1 MQNKIPSAYF
11 REQKKYYN
19 FDSFKR
25 ELGLEDDSLVEK
37 IIDRL
42 RYRKLIKPTTQE
54 QFNNAAVDEDFE
66 DEINIGKI
74 APGSNN
80 GFTFDFVGVAYTK
93 NCILKCYPKYID
105 DDCSQKEFDSK
116 YKEHFKT
123 IVKAIKKYNEEK
135 KQRVKFYNGEIR
147 SDNFNRLSVMLYIL
161 NDYLENGVYTN
172 QKTIIETNG
181 EGEIDWDK
189 TINETFALIKN
200 NQPYYFD
207 LQTINTV
214 NNDEDFIK
222 LIHECIVSDC
232 SRELHNTDV
241 LDMFDLSGEEIT
253 SMTLNDLGDKEYI
266 KYKLENELKSQYVTK
281 KQNLLKTLYAY
292 VDASQNG
299 FDDSDFSFYGVH
311 KFAPVWEK
319 ACSVIFE
326 DIKEVPLKKL
336 ESNGY
341 IGFDKFKISDDTKK
355 KNLMQLIEQ
364 AKWYFNESL
373 VAKSDSLKPDTITIK
388 DNTFYLMDAKYYHVT
403 ENDKGDISGQPGI
416 ESIVKQFAYH
426 KAYYDLLQY
435 SNLTK
440 VSNSFLIPKTMPQKK
455 TASSLINRGKVDF
468 NLMQSYALD
477 TLCPITIV
485 ELDAQSVFDHY
496 ISSRKSSELLTDE
509 NFGSQTIL
517 KNTNGI
523 STGYGWTNNYI
534 PDLDYT
540 MVGMLREKYITK
552 IKDSKKDFY
561 FFFWKHKQNSFFPVH
576 NLLPC
581 CSHFIGY
588 YPSGDNSKYL
598 IKGRIVNEG
607 YGIVRTVTS
616 EELEGLLNLS
626 GYAGVSNHTADS
638 YYVVRVSDVEV
649 IQDTFASYERAIKD
663 FEGNDV
669 LTERSPKVINIEW
682 NSIIKNE

>member
-1 MQNKIPSAYF
+1 MNKIPSAYF
-11 REQKKYYN
+11 REQKQYYN
-19 FDSFKR
+19 FDSFKK
-25 ELGLEDDSLVEK
+25 ELGLKDDSQVEK
-37 IIDRL
+37 IIERL

-54 QFNNAAVDEDFE
+54 QFNNASVDEDIE
-66 DEINIGKI
+66 EEINIGKI
-74 APGSNN
+74 VPGSNN

-105 DDCSQKEFDSK
+105 DECSQEEFDLK
-116 YKEHFKT
+116 YKQHFKL

-135 KQRVKFYNGEIR
+135 RQRVKFYNGEIK
-147 SDNFNRLSVMLYIL
+147 SENFNRLSVMLYIL
-161 NDYLENGVYTN
+161 NDYLENGIYTN

-222 LIHECIVSDC
+222 LVHECIVSDC
-232 SRELHNTDV
+232 SRELLNTDV
-241 LDMFDLSGEEIT
+241 LDMFDLNGEEIT

-299 FDDSDFSFYGVH
+299 FNDSEFSFYGVH

-319 ACSVIFE
+319 ACSEIFE
-326 DIKEVPLKKL
+326 DIKDIPLKKL
-336 ESNGY
+336 ESHGY
-341 IGFDKFKISDDTKK
+341 LGFDNFRISDETKK
-355 KNLMQLIEQ
+355 KSLMQLIEQ
-364 AKWYFNESL
+364 AKWYFNEKL
-373 VAKSDSLKPDTITIK
+373 VAKSDSLKPDTISIK
-388 DNTFYLMDAKYYHVT
+388 NKTFYLMDAKYYLVT

-440 VSNSFLIPKTMPQKK
+440 VSNSFLIPKSIPENDMD
-455 TASSLINRGKVDF
+455 NRRGKIDF

-485 ELDAQSVFDHY
+485 RLDSKSVFEKY
-496 ISSRKSSELLTDE
+496 ISGQKASNLLTADT
-509 NFGSQTIL
+509 FGSQPIL

-523 STGYGWTNNYI
+523 NCTFEWANNYI
-534 PDLDYT
+534 PNLDYT
-540 MVGMLREKYITK
+540 MVGMLRKEYIEDIKKY
-552 IKDSKKDFY
+552 KKDFY
-561 FFFWKHKQNSFFPVH
+561 FFFWKHKQNTIFPVH

-588 YPSGDNSKYL
+588 YPSGENSKYL
-598 IKGRIVNEG
+598 IKGKIVNEG
-607 YGIVRTVTS
+607 YGVVRTVTS
-616 EELEGLLNLS
+616 EELEGLLVQT
-626 GYAGVSNHTADS
+626 GYIGVSKHSADS
-638 YYVVRVSDVEV
+638 YYVVRVTDIQIKEETFSD
-649 IQDTFASYERAIKD
+649 YEKAIRD

-669 LTERSPKVINIEW
+669 LSERSPKVINIEW
-682 NSIIKNE
+682 K